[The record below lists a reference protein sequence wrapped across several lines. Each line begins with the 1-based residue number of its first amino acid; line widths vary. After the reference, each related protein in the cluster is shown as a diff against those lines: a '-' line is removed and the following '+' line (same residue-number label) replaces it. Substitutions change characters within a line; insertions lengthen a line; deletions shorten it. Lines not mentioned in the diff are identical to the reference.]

1 MQSWKQRLSLM
12 LAMSAML
19 LMVSAPAMAEE
30 EDWDWHHGD
39 NWDEE
44 IFEGELFDDFSDDYV
59 ALYALEYD
67 DGEVDEVDFLGFY
80 PEEWVE
86 DAEDFHGEWW
96 DE

>member
-19 LMVSAPAMAEE
+19 LMISAPAMAEE
-30 EDWDWHHGD
+30 EDWDWDHVD

-44 IFEGELFDDFSDDYV
+44 VFEEELFDDFSDDYV
-59 ALYALEYD
+59 ALYTVEYD
-67 DGEVDEVDFLGFY
+67 DGEVDDVEFLGYY
-80 PEEWVE
+80 PEDWVE
-86 DAEDFHGEWW
+86 NAEDFDGEWW